1 MGKVKRVQWSTVG
14 QDAVASVVVFLVA
27 LPLCLGLAIAC
38 GEKTPIVS
46 GLIAGMVGGIVVGL
60 LSGSQTSVS
69 GLSASMTS
77 VVAAQI
83 VLLGS
88 FEAFLL
94 AVIVAGAIQVLMGV
108 ARLGFISSFFPSS
121 VVNGL
126 LAAIGVILVLKQ
138 IPHLVGHHID
148 PEGEMSFFQPDREN
162 TLSELLRT
170 ISDIHAGSATIG
182 IASFALILLWDS
194 IKPLKKLPIPSALVV
209 IVFGVTM
216 SFALKALGSHWE
228 LDADQRVQVPV
239 PKDFPTLL
247 GMMHT
252 PDFSKWTNP
261 SVYMAGLTI
270 AVVVTLETLLNVE
283 GVDKLDPHQRVT
295 PTSRELFAQGV
306 GNVICGLIGG
316 LPISSVI
323 VRSSVNINAGAQT
336 QLSAILHGV
345 LLLVCVV
352 FLPTY
357 LNTIPIS
364 CLAAILLSAGIKLA
378 SPGLFVRMWRDG
390 YAQFVPFILTL
401 IAIVLTDLLTG
412 AMIGLGLSL
421 AFILSSNFRRP
432 LRKVIEKRQEGE
444 VTRIELANQVSF
456 LNRAVIVDA
465 LEAAKRHSHLL
476 IDARNTDYIDPDIL
490 AMLREF
496 RDLTAPARDI
506 RLSLC
511 GFSGKFPIEDQSF
524 LKDYTTKEIQSQL
537 TPAAVLQLLK
547 EGNERFRTGNVLSRD
562 YRRQLAAAAQG
573 QYPLA
578 VVLSCIDSRSP
589 AELIFDLGLGDIFS
603 VRVAGNITSPK
614 VLGSIEYACAVAGAK
629 LVLVLGHTKCG
640 AVTAA
645 TTFACNSQDVSDA
658 TGCGNL
664 EPIMSDIQRWIDP
677 ETRNRFSQVSGSE
690 KAALVDH
697 VAARNVIATVGQMR
711 LESDTLARLSDE
723 GKIAIVGAMYD
734 VGSGRLEFLDDTLI
748 NPTESLLKATRKH
761 NFVS

>member
-1 MGKVKRVQWSTVG
+1 MKRIQWSTVS
-14 QDAVASVVVFLVA
+14 QDLIASVVVFLVA

-46 GLIAGMVGGIVVGL
+46 GLIAGMVGGIVVGV

-94 AVIVAGAIQVLMGV
+94 AVVVAGAIQVLMGI
-108 ARLGFISSFFPSS
+108 ARLGFLSSFFPSS

-126 LAAIGVILVLKQ
+126 LAAIGVILILKQ

-148 PEGEMSFFQPDREN
+148 PEGDMSFFQPDREN

-170 ISDIHAGSATIG
+170 IGDIHSGSATIG

-194 IKPLKKLPIPSALVV
+194 IKPLKRLPIPSALVV
-209 IVFGVTM
+209 IAFGVTM
-216 SFALKALGSHWE
+216 SIAFKALGSQWE
-228 LDADQRVQVPV
+228 LDASQRVQVPV
-239 PKDFPTLL
+239 PKDFTTLL

-261 SVYMAGLTI
+261 SVYLAGLTI

-306 GNVICGLIGG
+306 GNIICGLIGG

-323 VRSSVNINAGAQT
+323 VRSSVNINAGGQT

-345 LLLVCVV
+345 LLFVCVV

-378 SPGLFVRMWRDG
+378 SPSLFVRMWKDS

-432 LRKVIEKRQEGE
+432 LRKIIEKRQEGE

-456 LNRAVIVDA
+456 LNRAVLVSA
-465 LEAAKRHSHLL
+465 LEAAKRNSHLL

-496 RDLTAPARDI
+496 RDLAAPARNI

-547 EGNERFRTGNVLSRD
+547 EGNERFRTGNILSRD

-573 QYPLA
+573 QHPLA

-645 TTFACNSQDVSDA
+645 TTFASTSQDVSDA

-677 ETRNRFSQVSGSE
+677 ETRNRFSQVSDSE

-697 VAARNVIATVGQMR
+697 VAARNVIATVGQIR
-711 LESDTLARLSDE
+711 VESDTLARLSDE

-734 VGSGRLEFLDDTLI
+734 VGSGKLEFLDDTLI
-748 NPTESLLKATRKH
+748 NPTESLLKATRRH
-761 NFVS
+761 GFVS